1 VKFGKRAGKIEQ
13 TQSNASGDW
22 PKNLRD
28 GDTRVRFVEEIE
40 DWIEYWE
47 HFDDQAKFFPCTE
60 DRATCPGCT
69 SDSEKT
75 RKASKR
81 YLATVLDPRTGR
93 VYALKLPMDLANR
106 LSLRN
111 DRNGGTITNRDYTLI
126 RSGKGLDTEYDV
138 EQEEKV
144 AIDLS
149 VYQDVIDPQEM
160 LGSQFAAA
168 WPDFDPDRGVSTRRG
183 NGGRRARDEEDEPR
197 RTRRAESPTIASMRR
212 GVAPASPEVEGGEP
226 PFEQPDV
233 PAAEPEPEPT
243 PPPTPRRRRAPA
255 RAQAEPQPEP
265 APDEDVIEISEDD
278 LRNMPRTEL
287 INLARQ
293 AQVEVTLTMSRDQI
307 IDILLT
313 NFSS

>member
-1 VKFGKRAGKIEQ
+1 VRFGKRAGKIEQ
-13 TQSNASGDW
+13 TQSNATGDW

-28 GDTRVRFVEEIE
+28 GDTRVRFVTEIE

-60 DRATCPGCT
+60 DRSSCPGCT
-69 SDSEKT
+69 SDSERT

-81 YLATVLDPRTGR
+81 YLAPVLDPRTGR

-138 EQEEKV
+138 EQEERV
-144 AIDLS
+144 AIDLT

-160 LGSQFAAA
+160 LASQFAGA
-168 WPDFDPDRGVSTRRG
+168 WPDFDPDRGVSTKRG
-183 NGGRRARDEEDEPR
+183 NGGRRRARDEEDEPR
-197 RTRRAESPTIASMRR
+197 RTRQQESPTIASMRR

-226 PFEQPDV
+226 PFEK
-233 PAAEPEPEPT
+233 EPEPEQA
-243 PPPTPRRRRAPA
+243 PPPPPPAPRRRRAA
-255 RAQAEPQPEP
+255 AQPQPEPEP

-278 LRNMPRTEL
+278 LRNMPRSEL

-307 IDILLT
+307 IDILLS